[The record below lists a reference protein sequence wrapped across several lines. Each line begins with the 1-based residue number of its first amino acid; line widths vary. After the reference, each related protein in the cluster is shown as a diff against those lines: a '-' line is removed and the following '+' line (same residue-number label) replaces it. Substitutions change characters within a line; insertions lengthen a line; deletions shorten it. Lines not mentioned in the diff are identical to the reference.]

1 MYIYI
6 PVCVCVC
13 VSEKK
18 KRKIV
23 QKRGPAMCNRPFAY
37 KVLK

>member
-13 VSEKK
+13 VGKEKK
-18 KRKIV
+18 KNSTE
-23 QKRGPAMCNRPFAY
+23 RGPAMCNRPFAY